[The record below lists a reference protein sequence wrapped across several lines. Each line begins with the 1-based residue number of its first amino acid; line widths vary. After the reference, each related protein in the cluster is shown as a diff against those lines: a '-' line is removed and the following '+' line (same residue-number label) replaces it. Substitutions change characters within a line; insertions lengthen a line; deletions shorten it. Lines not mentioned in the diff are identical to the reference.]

1 MSTFTFADLHEIMRQ
16 VDDQSA
22 APVTEES
29 LDTPFPDLDFD
40 SLAVLEITTRIQ
52 QQTGLAIPDEAI
64 EDMKTPR
71 AALDYVNQRLA
82 AV

>member
-1 MSTFTFADLHEIMRQ
+1 MSTFSFTDLHEIMRQ

-22 APVTEES
+22 AGVTEDAI
-29 LDTPFPDLDFD
+29 DTPFPDLDFD

-52 QQTGLAIPDEAI
+52 QQIGLAIPDEAI

-71 AALDYVNQRLA
+71 AALDYVNERLA

>member
-22 APVTEES
+22 APVTEGS

-71 AALDYVNQRLA
+71 AAMDYVNSRLA